1 MSLKV
6 DIEPD
11 WTARG
16 ALAKDYKRTKTLL
29 EKCPALCRRYKI
41 TPDTPVLGF
50 GCTSLALATTPH
62 RTIKVM
68 HMDDGCGTR
77 DAWTMHQLS
86 KIGKIPHV
94 VRSYGVLRVPLAGI
108 YIVRSERLHTNL
120 WKYLRD
126 NFNEG
131 DAWTDDWHIMDRRET
146 LKLFARQLKKA
157 GLGTDFLSDGH
168 AENVM
173 FDRLNRPTWFDFSHY
188 EEVSFSEID
197 QIPTWDESRRRI
209 VQPSVPMK
217 EAA

>member
-11 WTARG
+11 WSARG
-16 ALAKDYKRTKTLL
+16 LLAKDYKRTKTLL

-62 RTIKVM
+62 RTIKVAY
-68 HMDDGCGTR
+68 MDDDCGIR

-94 VRSYGVLRVPLAGI
+94 VRSYGVLSVHSIGI
-108 YIVRSERLHTNL
+108 YIVRAERLHTNL

-126 NFNEG
+126 NFNERY
-131 DAWTDDWHIMDRRET
+131 AWTDDWHIIDREET
-146 LKLFARQLKKA
+146 LRLFERQLEKA
-157 GLGTDFLSDGH
+157 GLGTGFLSDGH
-168 AENVM
+168 SENVM

-188 EEVSFSEID
+188 EQVSLSKID
-197 QIPTWDESRRRI
+197 QIPVWDESRRCI
-209 VQPSVPMK
+209 VQPTIPMEK
-217 EAA
+217 AA